1 MSDEELEQILSS
13 EDALAP
19 SSGFARGVMAAVRTE
34 VAAPPPLPF
43 PWLRFFVGIG
53 ACLVMAAAGAAL
65 SVQAD
70 GMVRDV
76 AVTLRAAWPE
86 LGYAAMAVFG
96 SLALARFP
104 RVFARD

>member
-70 GMVRDV
+70 GIVRDI
-76 AVTLRAAWPE
+76 AVTLRGTGPE
-86 LGYAAMAVFG
+86 LGYAAIALVG

-104 RVFARD
+104 RVFARH